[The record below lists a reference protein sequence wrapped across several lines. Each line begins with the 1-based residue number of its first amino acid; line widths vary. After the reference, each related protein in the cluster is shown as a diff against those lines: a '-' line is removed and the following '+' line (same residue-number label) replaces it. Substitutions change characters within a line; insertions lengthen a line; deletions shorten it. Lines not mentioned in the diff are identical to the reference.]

1 MMNST
6 VYLHA
11 LVKTDCQL
19 VSLCTARNQK
29 NEEKL
34 LEELKTKTVQAQQI
48 QQQLCSQSLGVGSVF
63 CYSVCCHLSNVNGH
77 QAHWI
82 LITMLLSIWPLCVPL
97 LSIAFPLISSNITC
111 SWPGAIFL
119 HRFQVMLQFGQY
131 SALWQFVLPFDPY
144 CRLCGYS
151 CFSGL
156 YCSTLAFCRNCV
168 VIAYLSRIT
177 YCFHFVYE
185 QLVCSWLE
193 YLAAV

>member
-1 MMNST
+1 M
-6 VYLHA
+6 
-11 LVKTDCQL
+11 
-19 VSLCTARNQK
+19 
-29 NEEKL
+29 
-34 LEELKTKTVQAQQI
+34 
-48 QQQLCSQSLGVGSVF
+48 
-63 CYSVCCHLSNVNGH
+63 
-77 QAHWI
+77 

-156 YCSTLAFCRNCV
+156 YCSTLALLDHAMKV
-168 VIAYLSRIT
+168 VERI
-177 YCFHFVYE
+177 FEHRIRQQIKIDDMQKLLKIGRV
-185 QLVCSWLE
+185 VLE
-193 YLAAV
+193 ICLWTDRQTDMHITILRYPDWGRVNDEMLTR